1 VSRFLTAAEEIF
13 ATAGAAA
20 GEDCDWML
28 LVDGGGAVRAMS
40 GGGWS
45 LEGLREHH
53 GASAVY
59 RVQRS
64 GGRVLLEGST
74 GARRC
79 VLESGRAPRLPISPG
94 CDLPQYRL
102 LPA

>member
-1 VSRFLTAAEEIF
+1 MSRFLRTAEEIF
-13 ATAGAAA
+13 ATAGAAE

-28 LVDGGGAVRAMS
+28 LVDRAGAVLAVS

-53 GASAVY
+53 GASAAY

-64 GGRVLLEGST
+64 GGRIRLEGST

-79 VLESGRAPRLPISPG
+79 VLESGRATRLPVPLAG
-94 CDLPQYRL
+94 DLPQYRL